1 MTATIIDGRA
11 LAQSMR
17 QKLKQDVNQLKE
29 QGIVPGL
36 AVILVGNDPASQTY
50 VNNKAKACQ
59 EVGIYSEVIR
69 LPQETREAELLEKI
83 EALNHNPAIH
93 GILVQLPLPDH
104 ISEDKVI
111 ATVSPAKDVDGF
123 HPYNAGRLMIGQPEF
138 IPCTPYGILHMIRST
153 GESIAGKRAVIVGRS
168 NIVGKPMAMLL
179 LREHATITICH
190 SRTKDLALVT
200 READI
205 LVAACG
211 QPQLLGAEHVKRGAM
226 VIDVGINRTV
236 EGKLVGDVRFDEVV
250 EKAAYITPVPG
261 GVGPMTIT
269 MLLANTVQA
278 ARKSVE

>member
-93 GILVQLPLPDH
+93 GILVQLPLPEH

-111 ATVSPAKDVDGF
+111 ATISPAKDVDGF

-278 ARKSVE
+278 ARKSAE

>member
-93 GILVQLPLPDH
+93 GILVQLPLPEH

-111 ATVSPAKDVDGF
+111 ATISPAKDVDGF

>member
-93 GILVQLPLPDH
+93 GILVQLPLPEH